1 MSLDGWLDGGRAVGL
16 VLGLMVV
23 EAIVLLW
30 MRHRT
35 GRGIPSLELLTTLA
49 AGAMLVLALDAA
61 LEGKGL
67 AGATPFLL
75 AALVAHLAD
84 IGLRSRR

>member
-1 MSLDGWLDGGRAVGL
+1 MSFDGWLDGGRAVGL

-23 EAIVLLW
+23 EAVVLLW
-30 MRHRT
+30 LRYRT
-35 GRGIPSLELLTTLA
+35 GRGIPPLELLTTLA
-49 AGAMLVLALDAA
+49 AGAMLVLALHAA
-61 LEGKGL
+61 LEGRGL

-84 IGLRSRR
+84 IAVRSRR